1 MITRLAPRTRL
12 SRRTLGLIVGGASV
26 SASLL
31 VASPALAAPN
41 TASNTA
47 SQSCWENVDT
57 GATGCFDSALD
68 EREQI
73 ELATGRPLVAVETGS
88 ANASR
93 SATSASPTTASA
105 TTADYLLVTGWDG
118 INQTG
123 DSKSYLTSNTTGCGA
138 GLNFG
143 FQNLQTWS
151 DRFESIQSYN
161 GCLTTLYADINFGGA
176 FTGLIATS
184 NDLGTFKNKASS
196 LDVG

>member
-1 MITRLAPRTRL
+1 MSTHLASRTRP
-12 SRRTLGLIVGGASV
+12 SRRILGLIVVGGAV
-26 SASLL
+26 AASLL
-31 VASPALAAPN
+31 SASPAF
-41 TASNTA
+41 ASSSTV

-57 GATGCFDSALD
+57 GETGCFDSALD
-68 EREQI
+68 EQEQI

-88 ANASR
+88 AAGAR
-93 SATSASPTTASA
+93 SAAPSRAAA
-105 TTADYLLVTGWDG
+105 VDYLLTTGWDG
-118 INQTG
+118 VNQTG
-123 DSKSYLTSNTTGCGA
+123 DSKSYFTSNTSVCTA
-138 GLNFG
+138 GLNYG

-161 GCLTTLYADINFGGA
+161 GCFTTLYTDINFGGT

>member
-26 SASLL
+26 AASLL
-31 VASPALAAPN
+31 VASPALAATN
-41 TASNTA
+41 AA

-93 SATSASPTTASA
+93 TAASTNATTASTSTA
-105 TTADYLLVTGWDG
+105 TADYLLVTGWDG

-138 GLNFG
+138 GVNFS
-143 FQNLQTWS
+143 FQNLLTWS

-176 FTGLIATS
+176 FTGLISTS